1 MIVYYR
7 IMRTQ
12 DEEKKAALFEA
23 TVKLVNEIGFASSS
37 VAKIAKIAGV
47 SPSTVYVY
55 YENKQDL
62 LVSTYVEL
70 KLRMV
75 RAVLEDFDDSLP
87 LRDIMKRVWINM
99 FKYITNNREYN
110 SYIEQFAN
118 SPYTSL
124 VNIEELEKPF
134 MPLQKILQQGIQ
146 QKILKDV
153 DSNFLVAFTFKPL
166 AYLANPHLC
175 HGVEY
180 SEEDIEK
187 AFGMA
192 WDALKL

>member
-7 IMRTQ
+7 FMRTQ

-23 TVKLVNEIGFASSS
+23 TVKSVNEIGFASSS
-37 VAKIAKIAGV
+37 VAKIAKIAGI

-70 KLRMV
+70 KLRLAK
-75 RAVLEDFDDSLP
+75 AVLEDFDDSLP
-87 LRDIMKRVWINM
+87 LRDIMKRLWVNM
-99 FKYITNNREYN
+99 FNYISNNLEYN

-118 SPYTSL
+118 SPYASL
-124 VNIEELEKPF
+124 VDSEELDKHF
-134 MPLQKILQQGIQ
+134 MPLLKILQKGIE

-153 DSNFLVAFTFKPL
+153 DPNFLGAFTFKPL
-166 AYLANPHLC
+166 SYLANPHLC
-175 HGVEY
+175 HGAKY
-180 SEEDIEK
+180 TEEDIEK
-187 AFGMA
+187 AFVMA

>member
-7 IMRTQ
+7 KMRTQ

-37 VAKIAKIAGV
+37 VSKIAKIANV

-62 LVSTYVEL
+62 LVSTYIEL
-70 KLRMV
+70 KGRLA
-75 RAVLEDFDDSLP
+75 RAVLDDFDESLP
-87 LRDIMKRVWINM
+87 LRDIMERLWINM
-99 FKYITNNREYN
+99 FNYISNNLEYN

-118 SPYTSL
+118 SPYASL
-124 VNIEELEKPF
+124 VDVEKLEKPF
-134 MPLQKILQQGIQ
+134 TKVRKVFQKGIE

-153 DSNFLVAFTFKPL
+153 DPNFLTAFTFKPVSF
-166 AYLANPHLC
+166 LANPHFC

-180 SEEDIEK
+180 GEEDIVR
-187 AFGMA
+187 AFIMA